1 MRSPDLELAH
11 GLVQAASQKAVTA
24 LRIPLGD
31 SAKIAPKE
39 VTTMAQKL
47 APAHS
52 PAPKNPM
59 PAVPNPRYPQGDTR
73 HAEIQYTAAKDKPCN
88 SPQ

>member
-1 MRSPDLELAH
+1 
-11 GLVQAASQKAVTA
+11 
-24 LRIPLGD
+24 
-31 SAKIAPKE
+31 
-39 VTTMAQKL
+39 MAQKL